1 LPLAA
6 WMATEIW
13 HDFAE
18 DAPVT
23 LIPVADG
30 RLEVYAGGE
39 KLFDR
44 KAEGGIYP
52 EMKRI
57 REIKQQIQQLLES
70 RGS

>member
-1 LPLAA
+1 
-6 WMATEIW
+6 MATEIW
-13 HDFAE
+13 HDFGE

-44 KAEGGIYP
+44 KGEGGAYP
-52 EMKRI
+52 EMRRL
-57 REIKQQIQQLLES
+57 REIKQQIKELIAA
-70 RGS
+70 R